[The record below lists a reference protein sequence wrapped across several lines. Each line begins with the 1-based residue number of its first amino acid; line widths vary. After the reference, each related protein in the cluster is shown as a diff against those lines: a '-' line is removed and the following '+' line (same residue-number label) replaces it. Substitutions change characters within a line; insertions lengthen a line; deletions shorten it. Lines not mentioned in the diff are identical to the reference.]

1 MMTSAIEHKAFQ
13 LVRKLRKHG
22 CKPQSPKRTPR
33 SALIN
38 IEQPTPEMAKQA
50 IEIKQCL
57 NGVFS
62 LVYTLQVDGCT
73 VSWQQGEQQ
82 CNLH

>member
-1 MMTSAIEHKAFQ
+1 MTSAIEYKAFH
-13 LVRKLRKHG
+13 LVRKLREHG
-22 CKPQSPKRTPR
+22 CKPQNPKRTPR

-50 IEIKQCL
+50 TEIKQCL

-62 LVYTLQVDGCT
+62 RVYTLQVDGCT
-73 VSWQQGEQQ
+73 VSWRQGEPS